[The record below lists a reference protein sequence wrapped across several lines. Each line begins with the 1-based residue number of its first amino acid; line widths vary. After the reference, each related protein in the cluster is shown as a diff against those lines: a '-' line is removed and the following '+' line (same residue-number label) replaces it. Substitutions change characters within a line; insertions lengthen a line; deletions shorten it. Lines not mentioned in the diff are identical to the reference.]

1 MTIPLQR
8 LYQMAKSNTKK
19 KDISKRQKASIARH
33 TKKYGASHGKTMK
46 RYMMLG
52 AGVREA
58 HKKANNK

>member
-1 MTIPLQR
+1 
-8 LYQMAKSNTKK
+8 MAKSNTKK